1 MFSTEDSIE
10 DCKEVFYLYDRR
22 GDRKVECKQIG
33 EVLRALGT
41 NPTEGEVAKIIRS
54 LDRSGTGVKR
64 VSFEEFFPIYQNLR
78 DRQKKRRVDPEDF
91 IECLRVFDR
100 GCNGLVN
107 ASELR
112 HVLCNLGDKLTAEE
126 VNQLLVGFEDNTG
139 QVMYEEFVKSIMT
152 G

>member
-1 MFSTEDSIE
+1 MISPEDSTEE
-10 DCKEVFYLYDRR
+10 CKEAFYLYDSR
-22 GDRKVECKQIG
+22 GDGKVECKQIG
-33 EVLRALGT
+33 EVMRALGT
-41 NPTEGEVAKIIRS
+41 NPTEAQISKIIRG
-54 LDRSGTGVKR
+54 LDPVGTGVKR

-78 DRQKKRRVDPEDF
+78 DRQKKSGVYPEYF

-112 HVLCNLGDKLTAEE
+112 HVLCNLGDKLTLDE
-126 VNQLLVGFEDNTG
+126 VNQLLAAFEDNTG
-139 QVMYEEFVKSIMT
+139 HVMYEEFVKQVMT

>member
-78 DRQKKRRVDPEDF
+78 DRQKKRRGMISCCIPFSFLQNRANVFKESLLHLQF
-91 IECLRVFDR
+91 IIEILFFD
-100 GCNGLVN
+100 
-107 ASELR
+107 
-112 HVLCNLGDKLTAEE
+112 T
-126 VNQLLVGFEDNTG
+126 
-139 QVMYEEFVKSIMT
+139 
-152 G
+152 